1 VLYTSS
7 TDILSVE
14 MSQKKPVVFLREA
27 TGLVRDFGMWD
38 AFVFAT
44 GAIVGPAWIPIFAS
58 MWFFFPGVNI
68 TAAELICA
76 LLAVGHGLYYVYI
89 CTAMPRSGGGS
100 YVPLSRIIHP
110 ALGMGMSSLFVLC
123 MILDMGYVGSFTFTS
138 AIAGPLGVYGIVTGN
153 QSIQNMGTLL
163 ATPTWTFVAGTIL
176 IVLVGLVAVS
186 GNKYIKTANTITFI
200 IGTVGFLFLFA
211 IIVATT
217 QSQFRSTLDNFAGAG
232 TYQNIITTAH
242 QSGWNLNVDWVMPTL
257 LSVPLAYFSLQG
269 YAFNAYFTGEIK
281 RVSRSM
287 TAAVIGSIVFSAGI
301 FAITASASENAFG
314 KDFVTSAGYL
324 FLATPSSYPLSVP
337 PYLSS
342 FIALMNTN
350 LIVNLIILASYL
362 CWAYLLII
370 NYYFLASR
378 HFLAWAFDRT
388 IPSAFGEVSDRLHSP
403 VRALLITGFLGWI
416 ALLFYTF
423 LGPIM
428 GSVNVLFF
436 FLAAE
441 ILDGVAGGV
450 LPWRLKDFFASTPAF
465 VRRKIG
471 GLPVITIL
479 GAYAVLFIA
488 SLFVISLLNPATV
501 GPFGIPTAVPTVL
514 VFLLG
519 VGSYFAMKAYFA
531 NRGLD
536 ISMAFKSIPPE

>member
-1 VLYTSS
+1 MRV
-7 TDILSVE
+7 D
-14 MSQKKPVVFLREA
+14 MSQKKPAVFLRDA

-68 TAAELICA
+68 TLSYAIAT

-100 YVPLSRIIHP
+100 YVPISRIINP
-110 ALGMGMSSLFVLC
+110 ALGMGMSSIFVLA
-123 MILDMGYVGSFTFTS
+123 MIMVMGFVANYTFTTG
-138 AIAGPLGVYGIVTGN
+138 IAGPLAVYGIVTGN

-163 ATPTWTFVAGTIL
+163 ATPTYAFAAGTVM
-176 IVLVGLVAVS
+176 IVLVGLLAVS
-186 GNKYIKTANTITFI
+186 GNRYIKVANNVTFI
-200 IGTVGFLFLFA
+200 IGVAGMIILSA
-211 IIVATT
+211 IILMTT
-217 QSQFRSTLDNFAGAG
+217 QSQFQSILDNFAGAG
-232 TYQNIITTAH
+232 TYQNMITTAH
-242 QSGWNLNVDWVMPTL
+242 ESGWNPHVDWVMPTI
-257 LSVPLAYFSLQG
+257 LSVPLAYLGMQG

-287 TAAVIGSIVFSAGI
+287 SAAVIGSILFSAGV
-301 FAITASASENAFG
+301 FAIIASTSENAFG
-314 KDFVTSAGYL
+314 SDFLTSAVYL
-324 FLATPSSYPLSVP
+324 FNAKPSSYPLSVP

-362 CWAYLLII
+362 AWAYLLII
-370 NYYFLASR
+370 NYYFIGTR
-378 HFLAWAFDRT
+378 HFLAWSFDRT
-388 IPSAFGEVSDRLHSP
+388 IPSAFGEVSDRFHSP
-403 VRALLITGFLGWI
+403 VRSIVIMGFMGWI
-416 ALLFYTF
+416 ALIFYTY
-423 LGPIM
+423 LGPVV
-428 GSVNVLFF
+428 GAVNVLFF

-450 LPWRLKDFFASTPAF
+450 FPWLKKDVFASTPVF
-465 VRRKIG
+465 VRRKIA

-479 GAYAVLFIA
+479 GAWATLFIA
-488 SLFVISLLNPATV
+488 GLFITSLLNPAAA
-501 GPFGIPTAVPTVL
+501 GPYGISTALPTVL

-519 VGSYFAMKAYFA
+519 VGSYYGMKTYFA
-531 NRGLD
+531 KRGLD